1 MGEIALPVIVTI
13 VLWWAST
20 GAILYVDGLPR
31 PTHRWSLAVAS
42 LLALLA
48 LAAIRWTAADTS
60 VAAAYSAFVA
70 ALVLWG
76 WTELTFLTGTIAGP
90 RREPC
95 PPDATGFH
103 RFRLAT
109 AAIIHHELAIAGAG
123 VAVLALT
130 WDAPNPVAAWTYG
143 VLWLM
148 RLSAKLNLFLGVPN
162 PPDAFLPAH
171 LSYLGSYFR
180 RRAMNP
186 FMPLAMTAATI
197 ALVLFALPG
206 FDATSEP
213 FRRTAHLLPGTLLAL
228 GILEHWLMVL
238 PVASTKLW
246 EWGLASHRRHAGAS
260 PAPDAL
266 TSWETAMTGEVDSRA
281 LRGVLEQI
289 ASGQFGHVISVRGV
303 SRVDGG
309 WIRFGVADGRAELH
323 PVAPRRLSP
332 PVVTAVGRD
341 FDAARLE
348 RAFAACAA

>member
-1 MGEIALPVIVTI
+1 MGEIAIPVVVTI
-13 VLWWAST
+13 VLWWGST

-48 LAAIRWTAADTS
+48 LAAIGWTAADTS
-60 VAAAYSAFVA
+60 AAAAYTAFVA

-90 RREPC
+90 RRAPC
-95 PPDATGFH
+95 PPDATGFR
-103 RFRLAT
+103 RFRLA
-109 AAIIHHELAIAGAG
+109 ASAIIDHELAIAAAG
-123 VAVLALT
+123 ITVLVLT
-130 WDAPNPVAAWTYG
+130 WDAANPVAAWTYG

-148 RLSAKLNLFLGVPN
+148 RLSAKINLFLGVPN

-171 LSYLGSYFR
+171 LAYLGSYFR

-186 FMPLAMTAATI
+186 FMPVAMTAATI

-206 FDATSEP
+206 FDAATDP
-213 FRRTAHLLPGTLLAL
+213 FRRIAHLLPGTLLAL

-238 PVASTKLW
+238 PIASTKLW
-246 EWGLASHRRHAGAS
+246 EWGFASHRRGSATT
-260 PAPDAL
+260 APEAV
-266 TSWETAMTGEVDSRA
+266 TSWEASMTGEVDAGA
-281 LRGVLEQI
+281 LRGVLEQV
-289 ASGQFGHVISVRGV
+289 AVGQFGQVISLTGT
-303 SRVDGG
+303 SRAGNG
-309 WIRFGVADGRAELH
+309 WIRFAVAHGRAELH
-323 PVAPRRLSP
+323 PAAPRRFSP
-332 PVVTAVGRD
+332 PVVTAIGRD